1 MADSSA
7 EIDSWDQISQQA
19 PMDIQDQDQ
28 DQDQDPNQPRST
40 FNVMYSQAQN
50 DSQFQTNTRKRSKP
64 SISYSDVYTD
74 SEYDSPN
81 EHLTKRRN
89 TQTTYRIQPTLVTI
103 NSPDVKLSRI
113 NPIKIAK
120 ALNNVGKDYIKNV
133 NKNNQG
139 GITVTTDFAKSETQS
154 KGVITGIEIDITESE
169 MLTTLKK
176 HGVIEVKRLMRR
188 RDGKL
193 EKSLSL
199 CLTFNTPNPPT
210 KIQIGYEYFTVKPF
224 IPPVIRC
231 FNCQRLGH
239 TANNCR
245 SSTRCVR
252 CGGPPLIR
260 TMQSERQ
267 CKMLQMR

>member
-1 MADSSA
+1 
-7 EIDSWDQISQQA
+7 
-19 PMDIQDQDQ
+19 MDIQDQDPN
-28 DQDQDPNQPRST
+28 PNQPRST
-40 FNVMYSQAQN
+40 FDVMYSQAQN

-89 TQTTYRIQPTLVTI
+89 TQTTYRIQPTLVII

-139 GITVTTDFAKSETQS
+139 GVTVRCHTPAQARKLKTIARLDQWTVTTDFAKSETQS

-176 HGVIEVKRLMRR
+176 HGVIEVKRPMRR

-199 CLTFNTPNPPT
+199 CLTFNTPNSPT